1 MAFEI
6 PKSSDYFYFGF
17 NMQQDEGTADN
28 NQFDPT
34 IGKFEEWP
42 AHITCSPP
50 TIDDHSRDSSK
61 LFQVIQEFCVS
72 YPPVVATP
80 VRDAYYGPDGSI
92 PVKVFESSELNMLH
106 YAIMGAMVMNNY
118 MPGEHFDP
126 QFAGNNYNPHTSR
139 KVGVRIP
146 QDPITL
152 SHLSLFRRL
161 RGNKIIQERYKL
173 GT

>member
-1 MAFEI
+1 MKERRIIINLTQPLVNSKSGLLISLVARQQLMI
-6 PKSSDYFYFGF
+6 IHVTRASYSRLSKSSAYH
-17 NMQQDEGTADN
+17 T
-28 NQFDPT
+28 
-34 IGKFEEWP
+34 
-42 AHITCSPP
+42 
-50 TIDDHSRDSSK
+50 
-61 LFQVIQEFCVS
+61 
-72 YPPVVATP
+72 PPVVATP

-92 PVKVFESSELNMLH
+92 PVKVFESSELNILH

-161 RGNKIIQERYKL
+161 RGSKIIQERYKL

>member
-106 YAIMGAMVMNNY
+106 YAIMGATITIPTQAEKLVYAFRKIQLLCRTSHCFGACEAIKSSRNAISSVLNY
-118 MPGEHFDP
+118 R
-126 QFAGNNYNPHTSR
+126 T
-139 KVGVRIP
+139 
-146 QDPITL
+146 
-152 SHLSLFRRL
+152 RL
-161 RGNKIIQERYKL
+161 H
-173 GT
+173 